1 MGLTGPAASAET
13 TLAIYTCLSPKSP
26 NHQGQKPAYHRVWQ
40 PRFPVVICSRNGS
53 VPAHPGAAAAP
64 EGFKKHLAGLGWP
77 LAQGDGDSLAN
88 SAESQ
93 GSHIGTVERKGD

>member
-1 MGLTGPAASAET
+1 MGLTGPAASVET

-53 VPAHPGAAAAP
+53 VPAHPGASRRARRLQEAPCGARVAA
-64 EGFKKHLAGLGWP
+64 GTGRWGL
-77 LAQGDGDSLAN
+77 S
-88 SAESQ
+88 
-93 GSHIGTVERKGD
+93 RKLR